1 MNQDGPIIIIEDDPD
16 DQQILREIFAELQ
29 VTNELVL
36 LDTGKEALDYLDN
49 PEVRPF
55 VVISDINIPLMSG
68 LEVRAAI
75 DKHEDDRIRCVP
87 YVFLTTAASHTTVC
101 DAYAL
106 SVQGFFVKPHTY
118 NEMKETISCIL
129 SYWTRGKTPNKD

>member
-1 MNQDGPIIIIEDDPD
+1 MNKDGPIIIIEDDPD

-49 PEVRPF
+49 PDVRPF
-55 VVISDINIPLMSG
+55 VVISDINIPIMSG

-75 DKHEDDRIRCVP
+75 DQHKEDRIRCVP
-87 YVFLTTAASHTTVC
+87 YIFLTTAASHNTIC

-106 SVQGFFVKPHTY
+106 SVQGFFVKPGTY
-118 NEMKETISCIL
+118 NEMKETIRCIL